1 MKKIVLALVV
11 VFCITGCNR
20 YDGMQLKYNEYV
32 RELRNVTSSSEYIP
46 CDIEITYDRVTD
58 DEVSYQVI
66 IDNPKEVMRNIDV
79 VVSHNMETKDGYPSI
94 GVFDEESINLDKGI
108 ILVGYFKYIGDLND
122 LDAEF
127 RVSISYVNEAIE
139 EKTIYFIQS
148 I

>member
-1 MKKIVLALVV
+1 MKKIVLVLVV